1 MTIDPGNGIDTLSG
15 PMKVYVAIKFRIRV
29 AEAFPRPAGG
39 L

>member
-1 MTIDPGNGIDTLSG
+1 MTYRPRNGIDTLSG
-15 PMKVYVAIKFRIRV
+15 PMKVRVAIKFRIRV